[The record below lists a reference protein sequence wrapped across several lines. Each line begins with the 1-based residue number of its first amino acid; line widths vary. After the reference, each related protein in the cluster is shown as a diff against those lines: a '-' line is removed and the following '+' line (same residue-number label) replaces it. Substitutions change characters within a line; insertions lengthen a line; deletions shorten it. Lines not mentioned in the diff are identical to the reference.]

1 MRFIYVALILL
12 FSFTTLRSE
21 IFKVVGPSLP
31 LTAVVGEDLILP
43 CSLQPNISAVG
54 MTVEWLR
61 LDQADSTVHLYT
73 DHEDISKEQAVSY
86 KGRTALFK
94 EELLKGN
101 TSLKLS
107 DIQIYDEGTYKC
119 LVKSE
124 NWFDDV
130 TLDIL
135 AEATGSDPVITVEE
149 LEVSGGIGLVCESKG
164 WNPEPE
170 VEWLDS
176 EGATLNAEVT
186 QTHRDSGGFSVKHR
200 VTVYNSHSN
209 RFYCRVKQRHYMKGT
224 EVIISDKNFRRWQ
237 TSVIFNFLFASIIL
251 IGMTGAVSL
260 VYYKRRGRKRKIHTE
275 IERNRAYTVDVTM
288 DIETAHPYLNLSD
301 GGKQVIYGKK
311 REDYCDGECS
321 FDDFVFVLGNEG
333 FEKAFYFEVQVR
345 GKTHWTLGVAK
356 KTVRKKGE
364 IILKPEFGFWTVSKK
379 NNVYSPRASIF
390 LRHKPKKVGVFVRY
404 DEGVVSFYDVDAKSK
419 IYSYTDQS
427 FSEKLYPIFS
437 PDFKR
442 GGKNAAP
449 LIITPVHNTHPHQT
463 DTAGL

>member
-1 MRFIYVALILL
+1 SFLYIVPCVLSDLL
-12 FSFTTLRSE
+12 MLDSSQFPQLDFLLW

-135 AEATGSDPVITVEE
+135 AEGSDPVITVEE

-209 RFYCRVKQRHYMKGT
+209 RFY
-224 EVIISDKNFRRWQ
+224 
-237 TSVIFNFLFASIIL
+237 L
-251 IGMTGAVSL
+251 
-260 VYYKRRGRKRKIHTE
+260 
-275 IERNRAYTVDVTM
+275 DVTM

>member
-1 MRFIYVALILL
+1 
-12 FSFTTLRSE
+12 
-21 IFKVVGPSLP
+21 
-31 LTAVVGEDLILP
+31 DLILP

-124 NWFDDV
+124 NCTH
-130 TLDIL
+130 TLGVSEHTCPEWWAAQFAAPGEQLGVRCL
-135 AEATGSDPVITVEE
+135 A
-149 LEVSGGIGLVCESKG
+149 KG
-164 WNPEPE
+164 H
-170 VEWLDS
+170 L
-176 EGATLNAEVT
+176 
-186 QTHRDSGGFSVKHR
+186 
-200 VTVYNSHSN
+200 
-209 RFYCRVKQRHYMKGT
+209 M
-224 EVIISDKNFRRWQ
+224 
-237 TSVIFNFLFASIIL
+237 
-251 IGMTGAVSL
+251 
-260 VYYKRRGRKRKIHTE
+260 
-275 IERNRAYTVDVTM
+275 DVTM

-463 DTAGL
+463 DTNRFPLSPCLRVQQKSSFQSDKVTSLKLKVCMLAG